1 MAAMTHPSTR
11 KAGRRR
17 PVSTPTTSLPEGVTE
32 TVDRHAPDR
41 VPARSGERRAGTAQ
55 APQTPARPDAQ
66 QVWSWSA
73 SAVLSGYGP
82 TAPDFL

>member
-1 MAAMTHPSTR
+1 M
-11 KAGRRR
+11 
-17 PVSTPTTSLPEGVTE
+17 TE

-41 VPARSGERRAGTAQ
+41 VPARSGVWRAGSTE
-55 APQTPARPDAQ
+55 APQTPCRPDAQ

-82 TAPDFL
+82 TASDFL